1 MGPRTDAVAVAPCPS
16 PPTIEIDGCDVYPVP
31 PSTIRTRETTPLVII
46 AVAEAPE
53 PPPPTIETRGEDVY
67 PLPPLSTVISLIE
80 PLTVT
85 EAEAPEP
92 PPPEIVIVGGNAA
105 S

>member
-1 MGPRTDAVAVAPCPS
+1 M
-16 PPTIEIDGCDVYPVP
+16 YPVP
-31 PSTIRTRETTPLVII
+31 PSTIRMRETTPLVII